1 MFANIGTYDCDVHRA
16 FAMCTLKPL
25 TLRIYNGR
33 NHLL

>member
-25 TLRIYNGR
+25 TLRN
-33 NHLL
+33 LQW